1 MKISEVSRSLQ
12 NPKREKKIMQ
22 NLLENMQKEPQSEQ
36 ICGGRLLKILNR
48 YVKIGF

>member
-36 ICGGRLLKILNR
+36 ICGGRLPKVLNR
-48 YVKIGF
+48 YEKI

>member
-36 ICGGRLLKILNR
+36 ISAGKLLKILNR
-48 YVKIGF
+48 HGRNWF